1 MTLQDSSHTIWP
13 HAKLTCTHGE
23 RGWRPLVHLGVLTT
37 VYIINLTSSADE
49 ERKCIHFWW
58 KLPIGGYVL
67 ELLIHTASRVCD
79 DGHWWNFSFILAEV
93 SSGKTGA
100 LAEPDLWPLVEGA
113 NTKENVVYGSQSSV
127 QWRFLTG
134 SLYTY
139 ITLFPSWT
147 KAYLLPCQSVYTV
160 HAISLYDSGVQNCH
174 MCIGDVCVACW
185 RHVCVFLL
193 WVCCQGA
200 CGSLQEISPTLRH
213 SL

>member
-1 MTLQDSSHTIWP
+1 MATCKAHLYTRRERLKTFSAFGSFNYCLYYKSNIICWWGENMYSFLVKIANRRLRVRIDLFTLHQGS
-13 HAKLTCTHGE
+13 AMMA
-23 RGWRPLVHLGVLTT
+23 T
-37 VYIINLTSSADE
+37 V
-49 ERKCIHFWW
+49 
-58 KLPIGGYVL
+58 
-67 ELLIHTASRVCD
+67 
-79 DGHWWNFSFILAEV
+79 AEV